1 MIILISAAW
10 LGMDFSPGFS
20 EMFVF
25 AFVFLT
31 AAAGV
36 LRIVVNTQRNKA
48 LKTAAEM
55 IAAVL
60 MCVGCTAVIAS
71 GYIYAVG
78 DDLLNL
84 TVRRTL
90 ILTGFTVTLILTLL
104 LMRSKLQSAKKT
116 ERVFP
121 FPEALC
127 ILCIAIL
134 SSAAGWFLLLC
145 GLTNTAL
152 IPCGVSMFC
161 LTVSELL
168 RLYGKRLAS
177 AGLFFFSMFMADVF
191 LLSPMLFHG
200 L

>member
-1 MIILISAAW
+1 MIILIAAAW
-10 LGMDFSPGFS
+10 SGMDFSPGFS

-25 AFVFLT
+25 AFVILT
-31 AAAGV
+31 AAATV
-36 LRIVVNTQRNKA
+36 LRSVVNTQRNKS

-60 MCVGCTAVIAS
+60 MCIGCMAVIAS

-90 ILTGFTVTLILTLL
+90 ILTGFTVALL
-104 LMRSKLQSAKKT
+104 LALLLVRSKSQSAAT
-116 ERVFP
+116 AECIFSLPDV
-121 FPEALC
+121 LC
-127 ILCIAIL
+127 ILLIVIL

-145 GLTNTAL
+145 GITSTAL
-152 IPCGVSMFC
+152 IPCGVSMFS

-177 AGLFFFSMFMADVF
+177 VCLFIISIFMADVF

-200 L
+200 H